1 MRTIILLSLIT
12 IYSSDVFAQS
22 NLIIKTR
29 DGNWI
34 DVPVDNFL
42 HLDFAPCGI
51 IDYGGQTYYTIK
63 IGDQC
68 WFAQNLNIG
77 SMIPDHQ
84 NQTDNSTIEK
94 YCYSNEP
101 DSCDIHG
108 GLYQWDEAMQYVTTE
123 GTQGICPPGWH
134 IPTLAEYQTLGTE
147 VSGDANSL
155 KEIGQGTGDG
165 AGTNISGFSALL
177 SGYRSSASGFNSIYD
192 VALFWS
198 STEYS
203 ATNAYT
209 LRLFTSVSNI
219 FYFNYDQT
227 YGFSIRCIKD

>member
-1 MRTIILLSLIT
+1 MRTITLILVIT
-12 IYSSDVFAQS
+12 IFSIDVFTQS
-22 NLIIKTR
+22 NLIIKTK

-34 DVPVDNFL
+34 DVPVENFL
-42 HLDFAPCGI
+42 HMDFAPCGI
-51 IDYGGQTYYTIK
+51 IDYGGKTYYTIK

-77 SMIPDHQ
+77 TQISGGN
-84 NQTDNSTIEK
+84 NQTENGIIEK
-94 YCYSNEP
+94 YCYN
-101 DSCDIHG
+101 DDLNNCITYG

-123 GTQGICPPGWH
+123 GAQGICPPGWH
-134 IPTLAEYQTLGTE
+134 IPNLAEYQTLSAE
-147 VSGDANSL
+147 VGGDANSL

-165 AGTNISGFSALL
+165 AGTNTSGFSALL
-177 SGYRSSASGFNSIYD
+177 GGYRYSDGGFSSIYD
-192 VALFWS
+192 VTLFWS

-209 LRLFTSVSNI
+209 LRLFTSVNNI
-219 FYFNYDQT
+219 FYGNYAET